1 MTEQFPEQTNGEIGG
16 GSDLV
21 EDREVNA
28 GTVPQRSGRRRR
40 HHGRCVSAPPG
51 GGGPDEAA
59 TDSGAGEAAAQRRR
73 RRHARRVCAS
83 GAVAVA
89 VASACVGLGVF
100 AELGAAWLW
109 LPFRGAV

>member
-1 MTEQFPEQTNGEIGG
+1 
-16 GSDLV
+16 
-21 EDREVNA
+21 
-28 GTVPQRSGRRRR
+28 
-40 HHGRCVSAPPG
+40 VSAPPG

-89 VASACVGLGVF
+89 SACVGLGVC